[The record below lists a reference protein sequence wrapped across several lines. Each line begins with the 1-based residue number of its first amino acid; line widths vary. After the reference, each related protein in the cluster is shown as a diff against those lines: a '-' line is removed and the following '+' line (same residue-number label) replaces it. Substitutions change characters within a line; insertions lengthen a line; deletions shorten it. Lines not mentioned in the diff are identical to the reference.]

1 MASAGG
7 LIHGVALVENG
18 AVLLAMALVG
28 GDETDGA
35 VTVLAVTPTHETG
48 HPGARG
54 LQALEALLRP

>member
-28 GDETDGA
+28 CDETDDA
-35 VTVLAVTPTHETG
+35 VTVLAVVPAHEVG
-48 HPGARG
+48 HPGPRG